1 MRNFLPQ
8 GQHPPGSSNCLL
20 EWRED
25 AQSIYEL
32 GRNRQFSFKSVGVQA
47 RGHAWGDMA
56 VICLHRCGM
65 DTGAA
70 ALCQCRLLQQ
80 VCKGSGQF
88 DPGADSI
95 KVTTMHVSKGLE
107 FPVVA
112 LLGVGH
118 RPTPVAKECEEPWL
132 FYVAATWAT
141 PRLVIWVC
149 GHGRFA
155 TRI

>member
-1 MRNFLPQ
+1 MRSFLPQ

-32 GRNRQFSFKSVGVQA
+32 GRPRRFGFKSVGVQA

-56 VICLHRCGM
+56 IICLRRGGM

-70 ALCQCRLLQQ
+70 ALGQCRLLHQ
-80 VCKGSGQF
+80 VRKGSGQF

-95 KVTTMHVSKGLE
+95 KVMAMHVSKGLE
-107 FPVVA
+107 FPVAA
-112 LLGVGH
+112 LVGVGH
-118 RPTPVAKECEEPWL
+118 MPTPGEDEREDARL
-132 FYVAATWAT
+132 FYVGL
-141 PRLVIWVC
+141 R
-149 GHGRFA
+149 GR
-155 TRI
+155 RSG